1 MISSVS
7 PVRLAVF
14 GCGLVGERHVQH
26 IIDSPS
32 CMLTS
37 IIDPSPHAR
46 KAAESAGVQYFED
59 VTSFLERPDAEAV
72 IIATPNESHASLGIK
87 CAKAGLHLFVEK
99 PIDADLAA
107 ASELVDTAT
116 QEGVKLLVGHHRR
129 FNPYIEA
136 AKKIIDSGE
145 LGTISAVNIL
155 WATLKPNSYFK
166 VDWRR
171 ESGGGPLLI
180 NLIHDI
186 DNLRY
191 LFGDIERVYAE
202 ASHAVRQYPVEDTAA
217 ISLRFRNG
225 ILGTMVISDT
235 VASPYNFE
243 SGTGEN
249 PLIYANGQDCY
260 WVFGTDGTLTL
271 PEMKVWHY
279 SGAGE
284 KGWSVPISCQPIEI
298 ERTIPLVPQLEHFC
312 AIIRQGASPRCS
324 GQDAIKTL
332 KTIMAIKEAS
342 CSGTPVVIS

>member
-1 MISSVS
+1 MISNYS

-14 GCGLVGERHVQH
+14 GCGLVGERHIQH
-26 IIDSPS
+26 ILDSSS
-32 CMLTS
+32 CTLTS

-46 KAAESAGVQYFED
+46 KVADSAKVEYFGD
-59 VTSFLERPDAEAV
+59 VTSFLEKADAEAV

-107 ASELVDTAT
+107 ASDLVDSAAK
-116 QEGVKLLVGHHRR
+116 EGVKLLVGHHRR
-129 FNPYIEA
+129 FNAYIEA
-136 AKKIIDSGE
+136 AKKIIERGE
-145 LGTISAVNIL
+145 LGTISAVNVL
-155 WATLKPNSYFK
+155 WATLKPDSYFDA
-166 VDWRR
+166 DWRR

-202 ASHAVRQYPVEDTAA
+202 ASHGVRHYPVEDTAV

-260 WVFGTDGTLTL
+260 WVFGTEGTLTF
-271 PEMKVWHY
+271 PEMKLWHY

-284 KGWSVPISCQPIEI
+284 KGWGVPISCKAMEI

-312 AIIRQGASPRCS
+312 AMIRRGVPPRCS
-324 GQDAIKTL
+324 GEDAIKTL
-332 KTIMAIKEAS
+332 RTTMAIKEAS
-342 CSGTPVVIS
+342 CSGRPVAIS

>member
-1 MISSVS
+1 MISSDS

-32 CMLTS
+32 CTLTS
-37 IIDPSPHAR
+37 IIDPSPRAR
-46 KAAESAGVQYFED
+46 KVAASAGVHYFED
-59 VTSFLERPDAEAV
+59 VSSFLERPDAEGV
-72 IIATPNESHASLGIK
+72 IIATPNESHAALGIK

-107 ASELVDTAT
+107 ASELVNSA
-116 QEGVKLLVGHHRR
+116 EKAGVKLLVGHHRR
-129 FNPYIEA
+129 FNAYIEA
-136 AKKIIDSGE
+136 AKKIIESGE
-145 LGTISAVNIL
+145 LGTISAVNVL
-155 WATLKPNSYFK
+155 WATLKPNSYFD
-166 VDWRR
+166 VNWRR
-171 ESGGGPLLI
+171 EPGGGPLLI

-191 LFGDIERVYAE
+191 LFGNIERVYAE
-202 ASHAVRQYPVEDTAA
+202 ASHAVRRYPVEDTAV

-249 PLIYANGQDCY
+249 PLIHANGQDCY
-260 WVFGTDGTLTL
+260 WVFGTNGTLTF
-271 PEMKVWHY
+271 PEMKIWHY
-279 SGAGE
+279 SGEGE
-284 KGWSVPISCQPIEI
+284 QGWGVPISCKPIEI

-312 AIIRQGASPRCS
+312 SVIRSGATPRCN

-332 KTIMAIKEAS
+332 ETIMAIKEAS
-342 CSGTPVVIS
+342 CSGLPVVIS

>member
-1 MISSVS
+1 MISSDF

-14 GCGLVGERHVQH
+14 GCGLVGERHVQY

-32 CMLTS
+32 CTLTS
-37 IIDPSPHAR
+37 IIDPSPKAR
-46 KAAESAGVQYFED
+46 AVAASAGVHYFED
-59 VTSFLERPDAEAV
+59 VSSFLERPDAEAV
-72 IIATPNESHASLGIK
+72 IIATPNESHAALGIK
-87 CAKAGLHLFVEK
+87 CAEAGLHLLVEK

-107 ASELVDTAT
+107 ASELVNRA
-116 QEGVKLLVGHHRR
+116 EKAGVKLLIGHHRR
-129 FNPYIEA
+129 FNAYIEA
-136 AKKIIDSGE
+136 AKKIIESGE
-145 LGTISAVNIL
+145 LGTISAVNVL
-155 WATLKPNSYFK
+155 WATLKPNSYFD

-202 ASHAVRQYPVEDTAA
+202 ASHAVRHYPVEDTAA

-260 WVFGTDGTLTL
+260 WVFGTKGTLTF
-271 PEMKVWHY
+271 PEMKIWHY
-279 SGAGE
+279 SGEGE
-284 KGWSVPISCQPIEI
+284 QGWGVPMSCKPIEV

-312 AIIRQGASPRCS
+312 SVIRNGATPRCN

-332 KTIMAIKEAS
+332 KTITAIKEAS
-342 CSGTPVVIS
+342 CSGLPVVIS

>member
-1 MISSVS
+1 MISSDF

-32 CMLTS
+32 CTLTS
-37 IIDPSPHAR
+37 IIDPSPQAR
-46 KAAESAGVQYFED
+46 KVAESAGVQYFED
-59 VTSFLERPDAEAV
+59 ATSFLERPDAEAV

-107 ASELVDTAT
+107 ASELVDTAAK
-116 QEGVKLLVGHHRR
+116 EGVKLLVGHHRR
-129 FNPYIEA
+129 FNAYIET
-136 AKKIIDSGE
+136 AKQIIDSGE
-145 LGTISAVNIL
+145 LGTISAVNVL
-155 WATLKPNSYFK
+155 WATLKPNGYFD
-166 VDWRR
+166 VSWRR

-191 LFGDIERVYAE
+191 LFGDLERVYAE
-202 ASHAVRQYPVEDTAA
+202 ASNAVRHYPVEDTAV
-217 ISLRFRNG
+217 ISLRFCNG
-225 ILGTMVISDT
+225 ILGTMVISDS

-249 PLIYANGQDCY
+249 PLIHANGQDCY
-260 WVFGTDGTLTL
+260 WVFGTNGTLTF
-271 PEMKVWHY
+271 PEMKIWHY
-279 SGAGE
+279 GGEGE
-284 KGWSVPISCQPIEI
+284 KGWGVPISCKTLEI
-298 ERTIPLVPQLEHFC
+298 QRTIPLVPQLEHFC
-312 AIIRQGASPRCS
+312 SIIRNGVAPRCT

-332 KTIMAIKEAS
+332 ETIMAIKEAS
-342 CSGTPVVIS
+342 STGAPVVIS